1 MCDALLKWRTTGAC
15 EQVSELIP
23 DLEPE
28 PGPITG
34 PASRPDSGP
43 ESKVDSPIFARVDG
57 SKNRRSSPSR
67 TVIEWIVLVGAAL
80 LVAFVVKTFLF
91 QAFFIPSDSMVPTL
105 IRGDRVLV
113 NKLSYKAHDP
123 NRFDI
128 VVFLAPKGTE
138 TDLIKDLVKRVVGL
152 PGETIEGRDGH
163 ILINGTVIT
172 EPFLPE
178 GVQSRTFGPV
188 KVPPKSYFM
197 LGDNRPFSKDSTY
210 FGPIERKTFIGR
222 VFVRIW
228 PPSRLDLL

>member
-1 MCDALLKWRTTGAC
+1 MLRRMENPRESKEDPDTDSESVLSNTPISQVRSVDATAAEGSM
-15 EQVSELIP
+15 EQ
-23 DLEPE
+23 
-28 PGPITG
+28 G
-34 PASRPDSGP
+34 SRPL
-43 ESKVDSPIFARVDG
+43 
-57 SKNRRSSPSR
+57 R
-67 TVIEWIVLVGAAL
+67 TVLEWIVLVGAAL

-91 QAFFIPSDSMVPTL
+91 QAFYIPSDSMVPTL

-152 PGETIEGRDGH
+152 PGETIEGRDGR
-163 ILINGTVIT
+163 ILINGAVIE
-172 EPFLPE
+172 EPFLPP
-178 GVQSRTFGPV
+178 GIQSRTFGPV

-210 FGPIERKTFIGR
+210 FGPIERKTFVGR

-228 PPSRLDLL
+228 PLNRLNLL